1 MARPRYPKHSG
12 PTPPPLP
19 PIARTVGQVIAEAL
33 KLYGTRFFSCLVLG
47 IPIAIGDPLSYG
59 QSLSERIAILVA
71 LSPLFTL
78 AYAEACS
85 IESGTRFPRRAW
97 GTALVVGTLVFI
109 PAAATLGWFALLAI
123 AWLGVAGWVVPV
135 ALHEGLGPWASV
147 VRALQLARADL
158 VHAIGSIAA
167 LVLVFGLTRNALA
180 WLLREQAENTVRVS
194 VFLADLV
201 ISPVVFLGS
210 AIVYRDLAARVG
222 TTRDDRQRARADA
235 MGAPA
240 E

>member
-33 KLYGTRFFSCLVLG
+33 RLYGTRFFSCLVLG
-47 IPIAIGDPLSYG
+47 IPIAIADPLSYDR
-59 QSLSERIAILVA
+59 SLPERTAILVA

-85 IESGTRFPRRAW
+85 LEAGHRFPRRAW
-97 GTALVVGTLVFI
+97 STALVVGTLVFV
-109 PAAATLGWFALLAI
+109 PAAATLGWFVLLGI
-123 AWLGVAGWVVPV
+123 AWLGVVGWVVPV
-135 ALHEGLGPWASV
+135 ALHEGLG
-147 VRALQLARADL
+147 VRASLVRAVALGRADL
-158 VHAIGSIAA
+158 VHAVGSIAA
-167 LVLVFGLTRNALA
+167 LVLVFGVTRNALA
-180 WLLREQAENTVRVS
+180 WLLREQAENTVRAS

-210 AIVYRDLAARVG
+210 AIVYRDLVARVG
-222 TTRDDRQRARADA
+222 TTRADRLRARDEAL
-235 MGAPA
+235 GARA